1 MSLTQALS
9 SAVSGLKANQ
19 AGLSIVAGNVAN
31 AETPG
36 YVRKTTSLV
45 TSSAGE
51 FGSGVRVAAVNREL
65 DAYVQ
70 RQLRVETSGMAY
82 ADLRAQFYHRL
93 QSLYGEPGSAS
104 SLETI
109 FNDFTRALQG
119 LANGPESPSTRTAVI
134 NAAGLLTDRLN
145 AMTGQVQ
152 DLRAEAELGIAD
164 SVDQANEA
172 MQQIVALNQQLAA
185 STTPDAASAALLDR
199 RDYYVDQLAQLM
211 DIRVIPGDHNQIGIF
226 TNTGVELVGTQ
237 AAQLAFEPQGT
248 MTAETQWSADPA
260 KRSVGTI
267 KLMLPSG
274 GEIDLLANESIRSGK
289 IATYVEMRDTILVE
303 AQAQLDEIAATLA
316 RALSDRATA
325 GTPVV
330 GPPAG
335 FDIDVGA
342 LLAGNSISLTYTPT
356 AGTQQRVTIVR
367 VDDPAA
373 LPLPDSATA
382 DGSDRVVGVTFS
394 GGLAS
399 IVAQLSSA
407 LGSTKMQFSNP
418 AGTTLR
424 IVDDGGGGQV
434 NVDAVSATATVTSLT
449 GGSAEFPFFY
459 DALSPYTGAI
469 TSTGPQ
475 RTGLAGR
482 IVVNAALAA
491 DPSRLV
497 VFQTAPLTPAGDQTR
512 PNFILDRLLNS
523 AFTYAPQT
531 GIGGLAAPF
540 SGSLPVFMRQ
550 IVSQQGDATASAD
563 SLRAGQEVVFNALRE
578 RFNET
583 SGVDIDQEMTNL
595 LTLQN
600 AYAAN
605 ARVLSAVKEMIESLL
620 RI

>member
-36 YVRKTTSLV
+36 YVRKGTTLV
-45 TSSAGE
+45 TTAAGE
-51 FGSGVRVAAVNREL
+51 FGSGVRVAGVNREL
-65 DAYVQ
+65 DTYVQ

-82 ADLRAQFYHRL
+82 ADLRAQFYHSL
-93 QSLYGEPGSAS
+93 QSLYGDPGSAS

-109 FNDFTRALQG
+109 FNDFTRSLQS
-119 LANGPESPSTRTAVI
+119 LANGPESPATRTAVV

-152 DLRAEAELGIAD
+152 ELRGEAELGLSDATK
-164 SVDQANEA
+164 QANEA
-172 MQQIVALNQQLAA
+172 MQQIVRLNQQLAT

-211 DIRVIPGDHNQIGIF
+211 DIRVLQGEHNQITVS

-237 AAQLAFEPQGT
+237 AAQLAFDPQGT
-248 MTAETQWSADPA
+248 MTAEAQWSADPT
-260 KRSVGTI
+260 KRGVGTL
-267 KLMLPSG
+267 KLLLPSG

-289 IATYVEMRDTILVE
+289 IATYVEMRDKILVE
-303 AQAQLDEIAATLA
+303 AQTQLDEIAATLA
-316 RALSDRATA
+316 RAMSDRTTA
-325 GTPVV
+325 GTPVP

-335 FDIDVGA
+335 FDIDIGA
-342 LLAGNSISLTYTPT
+342 LLAGNSITIDYTPT
-356 AGTQQRVTIVR
+356 AGTQKRVTIVR

-373 LPLPDSATA
+373 LPLPDTATA
-382 DGSDRVVGVTFS
+382 DGSDRVVGVSFS

-399 IVAQLSSA
+399 VVAQLSAA
-407 LGSTKMQFSNP
+407 LGSTKLQFSTP
-418 AGTTLR
+418 GGTTLR
-424 IVDDGGGGQV
+424 IVDDGGGNQV
-434 NVDAVSATATVTSLT
+434 DVDAVSATATVTSLT
-449 GGSAEFPFFY
+449 GGSAEFPFFT

-469 TSTGPQ
+469 TSTGDQ

-497 VFQTAPLTPAGDQTR
+497 VFQTSPLTPAGDQTR

-531 GIGGLAAPF
+531 GIGGVSAPF
-540 SGSLPVFMRQ
+540 TASLPVFMRQ
-550 IVSQQGDATASAD
+550 VISQQGDATASAD
-563 SLRAGQEVVFNALRE
+563 NLKSGQEVVFNALNQ
-578 RFNET
+578 RFNDK
-583 SGVDIDQEMTNL
+583 SGVNIDEEMTNL

-605 ARVLSAVKEMIESLL
+605 ARVLSAVKDMIDSLL
-620 RI
+620 KI

>member
-1 MSLTQALS
+1 MSFTQALS

-36 YVRKTTSLV
+36 YVRRTTSLV
-45 TSSAGE
+45 TSSAGQ
-51 FGSGVRVAAVNREL
+51 FGSGVRVAAINREL

-82 ADLRAQFYHRL
+82 ADLRAQFYQRL
-93 QSLYGEPGSAS
+93 QSLYGQPGSAS
-104 SLETI
+104 SLETV
-109 FNDFTRALQG
+109 FNDFTRTLQA
-119 LANGPESPSTRTAVI
+119 LANGPELPATRTAVI
-134 NAAGLLTDRLN
+134 SSAGLLTDRLN
-145 AMTGQVQ
+145 AMTEQVQ
-152 DLRAEAELGIAD
+152 DLRAEAELGL
-164 SVDQANEA
+164 VDAVDLANAA
-172 MQQIVALNQQLAA
+172 MQQIVELNQQLA
-185 STTPDAASAALLDR
+185 STTSTDAASAALLDR
-199 RDYYVDQLAQLM
+199 RDFYVDQLAELM
-211 DIRVIPGDHNQIGIF
+211 DIRVLHGDHNQVTVF
-226 TNTGVELVGTQ
+226 TNSGVELVGTH

-248 MTAETQWSADPA
+248 MTAETLWSADPA
-260 KRSVGTI
+260 KRAVGTV
-267 KLMLPSG
+267 KLMLASG

-303 AQAQLDEIAATLA
+303 AQTQLDEIAATLA
-316 RALSDRATA
+316 RALSDRTTA

-335 FDIDVGA
+335 FDIDIGA
-342 LLAGNSISLTYTPT
+342 LLAGNSISISYTPT
-356 AGTQQRVTIVR
+356 AGSQQRVTIVR

-407 LGSTKMQFSNP
+407 LGSTLMQFSNP

-424 IVDDGGGGQV
+424 IVDDGGGGQL
-434 NVDAVSATATVTSLT
+434 NVDAVSATATVTTLT
-449 GGSAEFPFFY
+449 GGSAEFPFFH

-469 TSTGPQ
+469 TSTGQQ

-531 GIGGLAAPF
+531 GIGGLPAPF
-540 SGSLPVFMRQ
+540 SGSLPVFLRQ
-550 IVSQQGDATASAD
+550 IVSQQGDATASAE
-563 SLRAGQEVVFNALRE
+563 SLKAGQEVVFNALRE

>member
-19 AGLSIVAGNVAN
+19 AGLALVAGNVAN

-36 YVRKTTSLV
+36 FVRKTTSLV
-45 TSSAGE
+45 TTSAGE
-51 FGSGVRVAAVNREL
+51 FGTGVRVAAINREL
-65 DAYVQ
+65 DSYVQ

-82 ADLRAQFYHRL
+82 TDLRAQFYHRL

-109 FNDFTRALQG
+109 FNDFTRTLQA
-119 LANGPESPSTRTAVI
+119 LANGPESPATRTAVI

-152 DLRAEAELGIAD
+152 ELRSEAELGIGDA
-164 SVDQANEA
+164 VDQANEA
-172 MQQIVALNQQLAA
+172 MQQIVRLNQQLAVN
-185 STTPDAASAALLDR
+185 SNLDAASAALLDR
-199 RDYYVDQLAQLM
+199 RDFYVDQLAELM
-211 DIRVIPGDHNQIGIF
+211 DIRILEGDHNQITVF
-226 TNTGVELVGTQ
+226 TNSGVELVGTQ
-237 AAQLAFEPQGT
+237 AAQLAFDPQGT
-248 MTAETQWSADPA
+248 MTAETLWSADPA
-260 KRSVGTI
+260 QRSVGTI
-267 KLMLPSG
+267 KVLLPSG

-303 AQAQLDEIAATLA
+303 AQTQLDEIAATLA
-316 RALSDRATA
+316 RALSDRTTD

-335 FDIDVGA
+335 FDIDIGA
-342 LLAGNSISLTYTPT
+342 LLAGNSISLTYTPA
-356 AGTQQRVTIVR
+356 AGPQQRVTIVR
-367 VDDPAA
+367 VDDPSA
-373 LPLPDSATA
+373 LPLPNSATA

-399 IVAQLSSA
+399 IVAQLSAA
-407 LGSTKMQFSNP
+407 LGSTMMQFSNP
-418 AGTTLR
+418 GGTTLR

-469 TSTGPQ
+469 TSAGNQ

-482 IVVNAALAA
+482 IVVNAALVA

-497 VFQTAPLTPAGDQTR
+497 VFQTVPLTPAGDQTR
-512 PNFILDRLLNS
+512 PNFIVDRLLNS

-531 GIGGLAAPF
+531 GVGGLTAPF
-540 SGSLPVFMRQ
+540 SASLPVFMRQ
-550 IVSQQGDATASAD
+550 IISQQGDATASAD
-563 SLRAGQEVVFNALRE
+563 SLKEGQEVVFNALRE
-578 RFNET
+578 RFDEK
-583 SGVDIDQEMTNL
+583 SGVNIDEEMTNL